1 MYILKAIFLK
11 KKINTV
17 NTLAEE
23 EAMKQWIL
31 KVEMYKIYEKDKQL
45 IIKAKSAIS
54 DWLNGNKPD
63 KSDLNA
69 YLILRKKYKFIFNEN
84 NRDLDKPSTD
94 DVFTMDS
101 MSLEEV
107 DETVDDRKK
116 TLFRKYCSSI
126 FEIYRSS
133 ERGVIVRPTSGG
145 LNKPN
150 TPTNDFIDDQ
160 IDIYNP
166 FDDLGVD

>member
-54 DWLNGNKPD
+54 D
-63 KSDLNA
+63 
-69 YLILRKKYKFIFNEN
+69 
-84 NRDLDKPSTD
+84 
-94 DVFTMDS
+94 
-101 MSLEEV
+101 
-107 DETVDDRKK
+107 
-116 TLFRKYCSSI
+116 
-126 FEIYRSS
+126 
-133 ERGVIVRPTSGG
+133 
-145 LNKPN
+145 
-150 TPTNDFIDDQ
+150 
-160 IDIYNP
+160 
-166 FDDLGVD
+166 